1 MILIAGPCVIE
12 SRELIMKVAESLRKF
27 NEMSGVEFY
36 FKSSFDKANRTSIS
50 SFRGPGL
57 ERGCEILAE
66 VKEKFGYKI
75 LTDIHESYQA
85 EPVARVADVL
95 QIPAFLCRQT
105 DLLVAAASTQAVV
118 NIKKGQFLSPQAMK
132 HSVEKVLQTRG
143 ARAYTPQSGAASSDT
158 KAAQN
163 SACSSDTEIYSAQS
177 GVRGGANDGSSALGT
192 QNSCSTAQDA
202 QNFIHTCGAKSGAER
217 ESATQSTATPC
228 AAQSDNKSEAQS
240 ASQRNFSHTCNAQDG
255 SISAAQNAAQP
266 SGEGMHDLARRRGVW
281 LTERGSTFGY
291 GNLIV
296 DMRSLPIMREFAPVI
311 FDATHSVQM
320 PSIGATSGGD
330 SRFVPY
336 LARAAAAVGVD
347 GFFYETHPDPAH
359 ALSDGPNMLN
369 LQQLERVVAQTLA
382 IQKAL
387 GF

>member
-132 HSVEKVLQTRG
+132 HSVEKVLQTRS

-158 KAAQN
+158 NAAQN
-163 SACSSDTEIYSAQS
+163 SACSDDAEICGARS
-177 GVRGGANDGSSALGT
+177 GANNGSSALGV
-192 QNSCSTAQDA
+192 QNSCGTAQDA
-202 QNFIHTCGAKSGAER
+202 QNFIHTYGAGSGTENA
-217 ESATQSTATPC
+217 SKGTATPC
-228 AAQSDNKSEAQS
+228 TAQSDNEAQS
-240 ASQRNFSHTCNAQDG
+240 ALQPNLSHAFNAQDG
-255 SISAAQNAAQP
+255 SISAAQNASQP
-266 SGEGMHDLARRRGVW
+266 SGEGMHDLARRHGVW

>member
-57 ERGCEILAE
+57 QRGCEILAE

-132 HSVEKVLQTRG
+132 HSVEKVLQTRS
-143 ARAYTPQSGAASSDT
+143 ARAYTPQSAAVSGDT

-163 SACSSDTEIYSAQS
+163 SACSGDAEIRGAQS
-177 GVRGGANDGSSALGT
+177 GARGGANYGSSALGA
-192 QNSCSTAQDA
+192 QNSCGTAQDV
-202 QNFIHTCGAKSGAER
+202 QNFIHTCGAKSGAENV
-217 ESATQSTATPC
+217 AKGTATPC
-228 AAQSDNKSEAQS
+228 AAQSDNEAQS
-240 ASQRNFSHTCNAQDG
+240 TSQPNLSHTCNAQDG
-255 SISAAQNAAQP
+255 LISAAQSTPQP
-266 SGEGMHDLARRRGVW
+266 SGEGMHDLARRHGVW

>member
-1 MILIAGPCVIE
+1 MIAGPCVIE
-12 SRELIMKVAESLRKF
+12 SRELIMQVAESLRKF

-132 HSVEKVLQTRG
+132 HSVEKVLQTRS
-143 ARAYTPQSGAASSDT
+143 ARTYTPQSGAVSNNT

-163 SACSSDTEIYSAQS
+163 STRSGDTEICGAQN
-177 GVRGGANDGSSALGT
+177 GAQDGANDGSSALGA
-192 QNSCSTAQDA
+192 QNSCSTRQDA
-202 QNFIHTCGAKSGAER
+202 QNFIHTCGAKSGAEN
-217 ESATQSTATPC
+217 AAKGTATPC
-228 AAQSDNKSEAQS
+228 VARSDNEAQS
-240 ASQRNFSHTCNAQDG
+240 ASQRNLSHTCNAQDG
-255 SISAAQNAAQP
+255 SISASQP
-266 SGEGMHDLARRRGVW
+266 SGEGMHDLARRYGVW